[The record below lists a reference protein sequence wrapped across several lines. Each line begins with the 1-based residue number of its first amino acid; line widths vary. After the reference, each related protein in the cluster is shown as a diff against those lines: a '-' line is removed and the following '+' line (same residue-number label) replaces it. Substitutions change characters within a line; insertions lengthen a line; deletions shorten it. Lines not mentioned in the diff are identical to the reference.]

1 MLTRP
6 HILSADHFMRLQTL
20 AEITNLKLTAVF
32 IRVLVEE
39 TRKNNNDLLKITDMD
54 TFYRG

>member
-6 HILSADHFMRLQTL
+6 HILSADHFVRLRTL
-20 AEITNLKLTAVF
+20 AEIINLKLTAVF
-32 IRVLVEE
+32 IMVLVEE
-39 TRKNNNDLLKITDMD
+39 TREYNNDLLKITDMD

>member
-1 MLTRP
+1 MLTLL
-6 HILSADHFMRLQTL
+6 HILSADHFVRLRTL
-20 AEITNLKLTAVF
+20 AEITNPKLTAVF

-39 TRKNNNDLLKITDMD
+39 TREYNNDLLKITDMD